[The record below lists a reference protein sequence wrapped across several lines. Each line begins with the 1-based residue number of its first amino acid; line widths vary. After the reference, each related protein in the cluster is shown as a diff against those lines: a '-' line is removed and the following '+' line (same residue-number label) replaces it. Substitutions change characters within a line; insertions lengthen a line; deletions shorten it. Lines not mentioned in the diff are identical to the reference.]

1 MLCKMIGPDSKIYLQ
16 SNWFIKIK
24 YKFTKN
30 L

>member
-1 MLCKMIGPDSKIYLQ
+1 MLCKMVGPDFKINLPG
-16 SNWFIKIK
+16 NWFIKIK